1 MSRDPDEKIA
11 DLRKI
16 TNALSLLASESAAD
30 FMVRLMDEVEYLT
43 KQLTLHSFVETMN
56 RYHRFDGIKDDKC
69 PCCGSRVRVDES
81 SPNRIRLI
89 AVDEQRAS

>member
-1 MSRDPDEKIA
+1 MRDTADNVA
-11 DLRKI
+11 DLRKM

-30 FMVRLMDEVEYLT
+30 LMLHLMDEVEHLT
-43 KQLTLHSFVETMN
+43 KQLTLHSFVESMN

-69 PCCGSRVRVDES
+69 PSCGSRVRVDES

>member
-1 MSRDPDEKIA
+1 MADLTQDKLF
-11 DLRKI
+11 DLRKEAE
-16 TNALSLLASESAAD
+16 ALSLIAGAKAAN
-30 FMVRLMDEVEYLT
+30 LMMALLDEVEYLT
-43 KQLTLHSFVETMN
+43 KQLTLLHFVESMN
-56 RYHRFDGIKDDKC
+56 RYHRFDAIKDDMC